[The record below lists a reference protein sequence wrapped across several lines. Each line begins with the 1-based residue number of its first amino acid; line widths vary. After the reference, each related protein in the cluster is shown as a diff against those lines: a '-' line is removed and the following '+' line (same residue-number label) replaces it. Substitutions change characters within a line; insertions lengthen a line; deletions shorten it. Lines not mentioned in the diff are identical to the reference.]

1 MMFWGACRTSTSG
14 FALEASHAT
23 KLVRLLF
30 RACVPRKNARLFALT
45 LFCGVFAFAFTEAHA
60 QSRPPDVAEAAGDAS
75 VPEPGRD
82 AGYALCVPGES
93 DVREELPSFRCYLR
107 SDTARR
113 NNSEIEVVEAL
124 PATFLRPHEGEDELL
139 SPDLDYPYGYESLS
153 GMAAVGEYVRY
164 FDGPGRRLLTGWFA
178 AAGRYRELIEG
189 ELERMG
195 APRDLLWIVAIE
207 SAFNPAARS
216 SAGAAGLW
224 QFMERTGRSRGL
236 RIDDLVDERLDP
248 VRATRAAAQYLMY
261 QYERFGSWPLAFAAY
276 NAGSGHVRA
285 EIREHNVTDFD
296 ALVRHDAIYDNAR
309 DYAARAI
316 AIALIDR
323 NREHFGFDGV
333 VEDPAVQWDEL
344 MVDDAIRL
352 SLIAEAAGVSTDEL
366 IALNPHLVEHV
377 TPEGGYRVRIPPGT
391 FARCVSRLDR
401 LRERYGDEHE
411 LVELRFGESMDHFAA
426 RVGQPERVIRAVNG
440 YSGRETVPY
449 GEMLIVPTRGRQPS
463 TQQERLSDE
472 VVIVPNQR
480 FSYPERHHLLYR
492 VNGPDR
498 LEEIAEFFGVGIWE
512 LATWNELDPAAALWG
527 GMWLQVFVDPA
538 RDLGDAIVYRPE
550 ELRVLRQG
558 SSEYRSWIEERER
571 ARRQTRTRTY
581 EVQPGDTALGIA
593 LRFDIEVEDLI
604 RWNDLNENAA
614 IFAGQE
620 LIVGR

>member
-30 RACVPRKNARLFALT
+30 RACCSRKKTRLFALT
-45 LFCGVFAFAFTEAHA
+45 LAFAVVADPGTDAHA
-60 QSRPPDVAEAAGDAS
+60 QSAQSDAAEAAA
-75 VPEPGRD
+75 GRD
-82 AGYALCVPGES
+82 AGYALCLPSEP
-93 DVREELPSFRCYLR
+93 DVQDELPPFRCYLR
-107 SDTARR
+107 SGTERR
-113 NNSEIEVVEAL
+113 SNADIEVVEAR
-124 PATFLRPHEGEDELL
+124 PAAFLRPHESDDQLL
-139 SPDLDYPYGYESLS
+139 SPELDYPYGYESLS

-164 FDGPGRRLLTGWFA
+164 FNGPGRRLLAGWFA
-178 AAGRYRELIEG
+178 AAGRYRELIEA

-207 SAFNPAARS
+207 SAFDPQARS

-236 RIDDLVDERLDP
+236 RIDELVDERLDP
-248 VRATRAAAQYLMY
+248 ERATRAAAQYLMY

-333 VEDPAVQWDEL
+333 VEDSAVRWDEL

-366 IALNPHLVEHV
+366 MALNPHLVEHV
-377 TPEGGYRVRIPPGT
+377 TPDGGYRVRIPPGT
-391 FARCVSRLDR
+391 FSRCVSRLDR

-411 LVELRFGESMDHFAA
+411 LVELRFGESMEHFAA
-426 RVGQPERVIRAVNG
+426 RVGQPERVIRAING
-440 YSGRETVPY
+440 YTGRETVPY
-449 GEMLIVPTRGRQPS
+449 GERLIVPTRGRRPS
-463 TQQERLSDE
+463 AGQAQVSEE

-480 FSYPERHHLLYR
+480 FSYPERQHLLYR

-498 LEEIAEFFGVGIWE
+498 LEEIAAFFGVGIWE

-538 RDLGDAIVYRPE
+538 RELGDAIVYRPE

-571 ARRQTRTRTY
+571 TRRQSRTRTY